1 MNLEWELTNIE
12 PGYKISI
19 ATLSF
24 NTTYEISRFDPIK
37 FVPVLLSDATQLFH
51 NRIMIKLAETI
62 YKVTLTKLQFND
74 TGIFGLV
81 VQVKKNDFIIPKIRN
96 ANITISTITGE

>member
-12 PGYKISI
+12 PGYKINI

-24 NTTYEISRFDPIK
+24 NTTYKISRFDSIK
-37 FVPVLLSDATQLFH
+37 LVPVLLPDATQLFH
-51 NRIMIKLAETI
+51 NRIMIKVTQNI
-62 YKVTLTKLQFND
+62 YKFTLTKLQFND

-81 VQVKKNDFIIPKIRN
+81 VQVIKSDFDLPKISN